1 MNIMRA
7 SLLRSSQSITNVN
20 RFTQKLVANQISSG
34 LADGEGLNELAS
46 RIARTLGS
54 NRSRAISIAR
64 TQTGGAVGSGR
75 HTGMKAAG
83 VDKKGW
89 LTARD
94 KEVRLSHGKAEER
107 YAAGIDLDV
116 PFQLDDG
123 NVMYPGDPGGKAS
136 EIINCRCVEIAI
148 KAAGKS
154 FDLAYY
160 STLQFYSYSDMQ
172 KAHAERDKK
181 KE

>member
-34 LADGEGLNELAS
+34 LAVGEGLNELAS

-54 NRSRAISIAR
+54 SRGRAISIAR

-75 HTGMKAAG
+75 HTGMKAAA

-94 KEVRLSHGKAEER
+94 KNVRPAHRQAESD

-116 PFQLDDG
+116 PFQVGGDFL
-123 NVMYPGDPGGKAS
+123 MYPGDPAGSAGN
-136 EIINCRCVEIAI
+136 IINCRCVEIAI